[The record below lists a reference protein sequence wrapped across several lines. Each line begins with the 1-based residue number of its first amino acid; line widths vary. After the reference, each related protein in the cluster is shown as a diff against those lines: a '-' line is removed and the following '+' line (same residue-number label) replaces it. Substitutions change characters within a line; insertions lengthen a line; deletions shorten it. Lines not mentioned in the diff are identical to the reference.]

1 MHSVTHTILD
11 SITSS
16 DHVVIHTN
24 VQLWDV
30 HVVETIEIALQARAK
45 GADTTV
51 VVCNGSLSSCPANA
65 LHSSSLCG
73 KCNNKTDH
81 LVAFLEK
88 HGVRVVSVPQFPST
102 LTEGQSI
109 TDVSTRRD
117 LMGFRPGN
125 APIGRLVASQIA
137 DDLKDVYFSL
147 TGTVRER
154 ALQHCLNGA
163 ALFEWSTRVLTE
175 VGATKVFVW
184 NGRRPSDGPFYYAAK
199 KLGIEAFTYISGGR
213 PGSVFV
219 TTAPSVQEVRPEEVA
234 TDIRALSEQF
244 ASAPLEGMSRLNDYR
259 FGTYQQVG
267 YNSFDQPILTSAQNL
282 TAPILE
288 WLNAQS
294 RRIFLPTS
302 SPSEQIHIEEVDS
315 LFGDDPYAWI
325 ERLQARVAEAGLA
338 LLVRWHP
345 AQNRPGT
352 GEHARINEIAHA
364 APPGVHHILPQEAFD
379 AYFLA
384 AESDIVVTTGSTVA
398 IWAAATNKPVIHMDP
413 RPHFL
418 EAAWTRVSSED
429 DLWQAL
435 QEPRSSTAEAAQLW
449 SLYAAERGE
458 QMRHVS
464 WSDGKP
470 LAPHL
475 PKTQTMHWAVRKLQ
489 RLHRSI
495 AHLRRAL
502 SHRLSAS
509 QLRGRSE

>member
-11 SITSS
+11 SIISS
-16 DHVVIHTN
+16 DRVVIHTN

-30 HVVETIEIALQARAK
+30 HVVETIEIALRARAK

-65 LHSSSLCG
+65 LHSPSLCG

-81 LVAFLEK
+81 LVAFLENND
-88 HGVRVVSVPQFPST
+88 VRIVSVPEFPSRAA
-102 LTEGQSI
+102 EHEC
-109 TDVSTRRD
+109 VSGILTRRD
-117 LMGFRPGN
+117 LMDFRAGN
-125 APIGRLVASQIA
+125 APIGRLVASQIT

-154 ALQHCLNGA
+154 ALQHCLNGT
-163 ALFEWSTRVLTE
+163 ALLEWSTRVLTE
-175 VGATKVFVW
+175 IGATKVFVW

-199 KLGIEAFTYISGGR
+199 NLGLEAFTYISGGR
-213 PGSVFV
+213 PGSLFV
-219 TTAPSVQEVRPEEVA
+219 TAAPSVQEAPPEEVTA
-234 TDIRALSEQF
+234 DIRALSEQF

-267 YNSFDQPILTSAQNL
+267 YKSFDQPISPSTRNL
-282 TAPILE
+282 PAPILD
-288 WLNAQS
+288 WLNAES

-302 SPSEQIHIEEVDS
+302 SPSESIHIEEVDS

-325 ERLQARVAEAGLA
+325 ERLQARAAEAGLA

-364 APPGVHHILPQEAFD
+364 APPGVHHILPDEAID

-384 AESDIVVTTGSTVA
+384 AESDVVVTTGSTVA
-398 IWAAATNKPVIHMDP
+398 VWAAATNKSVIQLDP

-435 QEPRSSTAEAAQLW
+435 QEPRSSNAEAAQLW
-449 SLYAAERGE
+449 SLYRAERGE
-458 QMRHVS
+458 VMRFVQ
-464 WSDGKP
+464 WVDGRP

-475 PKTQTMHWAVRKLQ
+475 PRSISHSAHTRKL
-489 RLHRSI
+489 LHRPLTL
-495 AHLRRAL
+495 LRRIL
-502 SHRLSAS
+502 RKSAPN
-509 QLRGRSE
+509 